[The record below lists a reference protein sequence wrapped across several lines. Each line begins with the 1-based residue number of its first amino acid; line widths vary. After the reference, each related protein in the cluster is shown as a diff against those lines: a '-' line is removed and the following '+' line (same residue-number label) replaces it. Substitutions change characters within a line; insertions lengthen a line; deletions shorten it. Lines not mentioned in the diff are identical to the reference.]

1 MYRDANPVESQELA
15 SSFAMAAPIP
25 LDAPVT
31 TATLPS
37 SFFECVLVCSIFC
50 FLLIACVHR
59 PFGRLM
65 PSVAE
70 SRSSPAAAE
79 QVKVSPHCRQRVA

>member
-25 LDAPVT
+25 FDAPVT

-37 SFFECVLVCSIFC
+37 SFFEFVLVYSIFC
-50 FLLIACVHR
+50 FLLIGSVHR
-59 PFGRLM
+59 SFGRLM

-79 QVKVSPHCRQRVA
+79 QVEVRAH